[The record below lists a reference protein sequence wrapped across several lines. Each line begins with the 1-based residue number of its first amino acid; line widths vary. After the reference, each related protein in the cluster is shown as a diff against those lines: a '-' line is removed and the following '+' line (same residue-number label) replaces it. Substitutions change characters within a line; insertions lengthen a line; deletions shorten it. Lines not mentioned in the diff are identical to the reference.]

1 MKGGGA
7 GREAGEPGSSA
18 VRVLDEFRN
27 AGRWQAVA
35 SGEAELK
42 LSSTK
47 GPRGPALCL
56 DFDFKGGGGF
66 VVARRELDLT
76 LPEAFAFSFR
86 IGGRGPRNTLEF
98 KLADPGGAN
107 VWRWQQADFAFTDE
121 PRVIVLGPRDIG
133 FAWGPAGG
141 GAPRDVGAIEVVI
154 SAGPGG
160 RGRVWLE
167 DLRLE
172 DRTIAAP
179 PEVTA
184 SSAARGCGAG
194 GLPGD
199 RLVRPWRPAPGD
211 PAPWVVIDFHGPR
224 DCGGLIIDWVD
235 AAASRGLAI
244 DRSDDGRRWR
254 VLRAMANYEG
264 RRSFIPLQG
273 ADGRF
278 LRLRLRGG
286 QGAVAMRA
294 MEVKPWDFSRTTMD
308 FLHAVAA
315 ASPRGRHPRHL
326 LREQS
331 YWTSAGSP
339 DSRSCALINE
349 EGLVEMNRGSFTLE
363 PFLEVGGRLIT
374 WADGRGEVRLED
386 GMLPVPTAR
395 WNLPDVSL
403 ETTVFANG
411 RGTRVLRQVRYR
423 LTHRGKR
430 ARKVS
435 LWVALRPYQ
444 VTPSWQAWQG
454 LGGVARIDRIEWRQG
469 AACVNGREWVVPGER
484 PAAFGA
490 CCFAEGVISDRLAEG
505 VMPGRRAVRDASGL
519 ASAAMRFDFVLAP
532 GEVRDV
538 YLAVPDAGWSARVGS
553 DGLRTWRGGCGPAA
567 CADALASLRRR
578 IMRVGFDLPAGIAS
592 DAAATFHTAA
602 GQILLHRDGPALQ
615 PGSRRYTRSWIRDG
629 VIMGAALLRAG
640 EAAAMTSFLR
650 WYAGYQRPDG
660 FVPCCV
666 DRHGPDPLV
675 EHDSHG
681 QLVFAVMESFRF
693 DGDRDRLAALWP
705 RVRKAALF
713 LCRLRKSRLTA
724 KYLRGPLADRRG
736 LLPESASH
744 EGYLAHPVHSY
755 WDDFW
760 GWRGLKDAASIA
772 SLLGKPADAARF
784 AAEARDLGDSIRA
797 SLRRV
802 IRSRGLSHVPG
813 SVEWADFDPTATA
826 NAVSMVQ
833 AGSLLPPGPLAAMF
847 DHYLRDFRRKHD
859 GGMPWNNYTA
869 YEIRIIGALVR
880 LGRRDDALELL
891 DFFLKDRRPRAWNQW
906 PEISW
911 RDPRSPGHLGDLPHT
926 WIAAEYL
933 LAFASLFAFER
944 EDDDA
949 VVIAAGVDPRWL
961 DRDGGIAVTG
971 LPLWQGTLDLRM
983 WREDGGI
990 LHIELGGTLKIPDG
1004 GFVLCPPLNGPL
1016 RACTCN
1022 GRRIR
1027 LGDTSKTKRREPR
1040 IREFPAVIRLET

>member
-1 MKGGGA
+1 MAGPAEVSIGAPGHGGTG
-7 GREAGEPGSSA
+7 
-18 VRVLDEFRN
+18 VLDDLRD
-27 AGRWQAVA
+27 ATRWQAVA

-42 LSSTK
+42 LSTRI
-47 GPRGPALCL
+47 GPRGSALCL

-66 VVARRELDLT
+66 VVARREVELT

-86 IGGRGPRNTLEF
+86 IGGDAPRNTVEF

-107 VWRWQQADFAFTDE
+107 VWRWQQADFGFTAE
-121 PRVIVLGPRDIG
+121 PRAIVLGPRDIG

-141 GAPRDVGAIEVVI
+141 GAPRRVGAIEVVI

-160 RGRVWLE
+160 KGRVWLE
-167 DLRLE
+167 DLRME
-172 DRTIAAP
+172 DQTNAKP
-179 PEVTA
+179 PGVSS
-184 SSAARGCGAG
+184 SSAGRGCRVAG
-194 GLPGD
+194 LLDGGTA
-199 RLVRPWRPAPGD
+199 RAWRPAPAD
-211 PAPWVVIDFHGPR
+211 RSPWVVIDFHGPR
-224 DCGGLIIDWVD
+224 DCGGLVIDWAD

-244 DRSDDGRRWR
+244 DRSDDGRHWR
-254 VLRAMANYEG
+254 ALRVMSNYEG
-264 RRSFIPLQG
+264 RRSFIPLEG

-278 LRLRLRGG
+278 LRFRLRGARD
-286 QGAVAMRA
+286 AVAMRA
-294 MEVKPWDFSRTTMD
+294 IEVKPWDFSLTTID
-308 FLHAVAA
+308 FLHAVAG

-331 YWTSAGSP
+331 YWTCAGSP

-363 PFLEVGGRLIT
+363 PLLEVGGRLIT
-374 WADGRGEVRLED
+374 WADVRGDVRLED
-386 GMLPVPTAR
+386 GMLPVPTAT
-395 WNLPDVSL
+395 WSLAGLGL

-423 LTHRGKR
+423 LTHRGGR

-454 LGGVARIDRIEWRQG
+454 LGGLARIDRIAWRQG
-469 AACVNGREWVVPGER
+469 AVCVNDCEWVVPGER

-490 CCFAEGVISDRLAEG
+490 CRFDEGVITDRIAAG
-505 VMPGRRAVRDASGL
+505 VPPGGRSARDASGL
-519 ASAAMRFDFVLAP
+519 VSAALRFDLVLGP
-532 GEVRDV
+532 GETRDV
-538 YLAVPDAGWSARVGS
+538 YLAVPDAAWSAQLGS
-553 DGLRTWRGGCGPAA
+553 AGLKAWRSGCGPESFEH
-567 CADALASLRRR
+567 ALATMRRR
-578 IMRVGFDLPAGIAS
+578 ITRVRFDLPEGMARE
-592 DAAATFHTAA
+592 AAATFHTAA
-602 GQILLHRDGPALQ
+602 GQILINRDGPALQ
-615 PGSRRYTRSWIRDG
+615 PGPRRYTRSWIRDG
-629 VIMGAALLRAG
+629 AIMGAALLKAG
-640 EAAAMTSFLR
+640 DVTAMAAFVR
-650 WYAGYQRPDG
+650 WYANHQRPDG

-666 DRHGPDPLV
+666 DRHGPDPVV

-705 RVRKAALF
+705 QVRKAAMF

-772 SLLGKPADAARF
+772 SHLGRRADAVRF
-784 AAEARDLGDSIRA
+784 AEEADELGEAIRA
-797 SLRRV
+797 SMRRV

-826 NAVSMVQ
+826 NAVSFLQ
-833 AGSLLPPGPLAAMF
+833 AGHLLPAGPLAAMF
-847 DHYLRDFRRKHD
+847 DHYLRDFRRKHG

-891 DFFLKDRRPRAWNQW
+891 TFFLGDRRPRVWNQW

-933 LAFASLFAFER
+933 LVFASLFAFER
-944 EDDDA
+944 EEDDA

-961 DRDGGIAVTG
+961 DDAAGITVAG
-971 LPLWQGTLDLRM
+971 LPLWQGSLDLKLR
-983 WREDGGI
+983 RDAEGV
-990 LHIELGGTLKIPDG
+990 LHLELGGTMNVPSG
-1004 GFVLCPPLNGPL
+1004 GFILRPPLERSIRGI
-1016 RACTCN
+1016 TCN
-1022 GRRIR
+1022 GRRMRIDE
-1027 LGDTSKTKRREPR
+1027 GSQKKRREPR
-1040 IREFPAVIRLET
+1040 IREFPAVIRLES